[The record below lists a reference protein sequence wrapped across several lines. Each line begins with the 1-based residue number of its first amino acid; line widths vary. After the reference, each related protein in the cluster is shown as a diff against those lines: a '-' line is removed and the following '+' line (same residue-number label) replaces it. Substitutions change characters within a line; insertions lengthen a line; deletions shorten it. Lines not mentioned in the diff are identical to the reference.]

1 MRSVALFSTSLLFLF
16 SGLASANPPSPYV
29 GQETR
34 AIKALSAQEVQDY
47 LEGKGMGLA
56 KAAELNRY
64 PGPAHALELA
74 VPLDLTIEQKA
85 RTQELFKR
93 MQEKAITLGRLL
105 VDEEVNLDRLF
116 ATRTVTPETLRAALE
131 RIGKVQSQVR
141 EAHLEA
147 HLAQTEIL
155 SPAQTAKYVELR
167 GYGAHPTGNGERQHG
182 RH

>member
-1 MRSVALFSTSLLFLF
+1 MKSVALLSISLLFLS
-16 SGLASANPPSPYV
+16 SGLASGNPPSPYV

-34 AIKALSAQEVQDY
+34 AVKALSAQEVQDY

-64 PGPAHALELA
+64 PGPAHVLELA
-74 VPLDLTIEQKA
+74 ASLGLTIEQEV
-85 RTQELFKR
+85 RTQEMFKR

-105 VDEEVNLDRLF
+105 VGEERNLDKLF
-116 ATRTVTPETLRAALE
+116 VTRTVTPDALRAALE
-131 RIGKVQSQVR
+131 RIGKLQSQVR

-147 HLAQTEIL
+147 HLTQAEIL
-155 SPAQTAKYVELR
+155 SPAQTVRYLELR
-167 GYGAHPTGNGERQHG
+167 GYGVHPTGSGERQHG